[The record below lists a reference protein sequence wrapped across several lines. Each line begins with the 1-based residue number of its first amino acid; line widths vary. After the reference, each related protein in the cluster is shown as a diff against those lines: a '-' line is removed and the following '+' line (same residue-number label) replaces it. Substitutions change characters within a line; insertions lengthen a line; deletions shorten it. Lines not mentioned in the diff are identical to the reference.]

1 MSLTVCCFYKNTF
14 HITETCII
22 LAQIAIVS
30 DHQSCLSGLAGI
42 ADSACAIVAFK
53 QAFFDGGQALHGIL
67 ELAYVRAGV
76 GPAMAVG
83 KLTQLL
89 LKLVPFIFVR
99 IFHSATQIVAK
110 HGF

>member
-1 MSLTVCCFYKNTF
+1 M
-14 HITETCII
+14 
-22 LAQIAIVS
+22 S

-53 QAFFDGGQALHGIL
+53 QAFFDGSQALHGIL
-67 ELAYVRAGV
+67 EFAYVITGI
-76 GPAMAVG
+76 GPTMAIG

-89 LKLVPFIFVR
+89 LKLIPFVFVR
-99 IFHSATQIVAK
+99 IFHATTQIVSK